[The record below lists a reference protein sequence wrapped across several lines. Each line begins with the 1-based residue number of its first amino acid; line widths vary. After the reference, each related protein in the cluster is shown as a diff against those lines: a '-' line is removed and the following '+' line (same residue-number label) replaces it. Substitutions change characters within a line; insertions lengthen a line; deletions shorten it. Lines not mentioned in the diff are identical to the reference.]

1 MGLSRRALLAAGAT
15 ASATIAMKSTCARA
29 QSDFP
34 NRPIQLIVPFPAGGP
49 ADVTARILAED
60 MARRL
65 GQGIVIENKAG
76 AGGNI
81 GAGVAA
87 RATPDGHTLFWA
99 SGGTHGINPS
109 LYKNI
114 PYDPVRDFRGVALG
128 CTLANVFV
136 AHPKFPASDIAGLI
150 AYAKANP
157 GKLSYATAGIGTTTH
172 MSAEL
177 LRAMTGIELVH
188 IPYRGGG
195 PAMNDLIG
203 GHVELMVDGLPTSL
217 PHIQSGA
224 LKALAV
230 TPTSPDPSAPDIPT
244 VGATVPKYETVAW
257 FALLAPAKT
266 PDGIVGKLNGVAK
279 ASLASADVLKRYA
292 DLGVHPGAGT
302 PANLDSFIAS
312 ELTKWR
318 QVVDATRISAE

>member
-1 MGLSRRALLAAGAT
+1 MRLSRRALLGAGAT
-15 ASATIAMKSTCARA
+15 LAMPALMASRAQA
-29 QSDFP
+29 QSDYP

-81 GAGVAA
+81 GAGAAA
-87 RATPDGHTLFWA
+87 RAEPNGYTLFWA

-109 LYKNI
+109 LYKKI

-136 AHPKFPASDIAGLI
+136 AHPRFPASDMAGLI

-157 GKLSYATAGIGTTTH
+157 GKVSYASAGIGTTTH

-177 LRAMTGIELVH
+177 LRAMTGIDLVH

-230 TPTSPDPSAPDIPT
+230 TPAKPDPSAPSIPSVGTT
-244 VGATVPKYETVAW
+244 VSGYETVAW

-266 PDGIVGKLNGVAK
+266 PDGIVSRLNEAAGA
-279 ASLASADVLKRYA
+279 ALSSADVRKRYA
-292 DLGVHPGAGT
+292 DLGVHPGSGT
-302 PANLDSFIAS
+302 PADLDAFIAA

-318 QVVDATRISAE
+318 GVVEATRVSAE